1 MKKDLKTRHG
11 GKILADALV
20 AQGVKMAFGV
30 PGESY
35 LPLLDGL
42 RDVQDRLAFVVCRQ
56 EGGASYMAEAYGK
69 LTGEP
74 GVLLVTRGPGATN
87 GSIGVHTRFQDST
100 PMVMFIGQVGT
111 EMVDREAFHE
121 IDYRRLDTQLAK
133 RVAP

>member
-1 MKKDLKTRHG
+1 MSSMRRAGRSVIIQVRQRRLYNPPLPAAYPASNPTERSSHMKQDLKTRHG

-35 LPLLDGL
+35 LALLDGL
-42 RDVQDRLAFVVCRQ
+42 HDVREQLAFVTCRQ

-74 GVLLVTRGPGATN
+74 GVLLVTRGPGA
-87 GSIGVHTRFQDST
+87 
-100 PMVMFIGQVGT
+100 
-111 EMVDREAFHE
+111 
-121 IDYRRLDTQLAK
+121 
-133 RVAP
+133 